1 MKKKTF
7 LAAVAVALVAI
18 LSLGTLAYYTFQTD
32 SVVNTFTTV
41 DGGQENNKAVQVK
54 VDDEFTPNSVALPG
68 TTVDKVVGAT
78 YQGTIDG
85 YVRLVVTVDPTVIP
99 DLGALADE
107 NTTEYTFDDSA
118 KAEGKYVFTYNSVV
132 TANNGED
139 VVLEKIFNTVTFGE
153 DFEVAEG
160 TENFTISVV
169 AQSVQAAGF
178 ESAAA
183 AFAATFDAPVAP

>member
-18 LSLGTLAYYTFQTD
+18 LSLGTLAFYTFQTD
-32 SVVNTFTTV
+32 EVVNTFTTV
-41 DGGQENNKAVQVK
+41 GGDEENNPAVAVK
-54 VDDEFTPNSVALPG
+54 VDDVFEDGTMALPG

-99 DLGALADE
+99 DLTALVDE
-107 NTTEYTFDDSA
+107 NTTNYTLDADTTA
-118 KAEGKYVFTYNSVV
+118 GKYVFTYNSVV
-132 TANNGED
+132 TAADGAD
-139 VVLEKIFNTVTFGE
+139 VPLAKIFNEVAFAD
-153 DFEVAEG
+153 DFVVAEG
-160 TENFTISVV
+160 TENFTITVV

-178 ESAAA
+178 ASAAE
-183 AFAATFDAPVAP
+183 AFAATFDAPAAP

>member
-32 SVVNTFTTV
+32 SVGNTFTTV

-99 DLGALADE
+99 DLGALVDE

-118 KAEGKYVFTYNSVV
+118 KAEGKYVFTYNLVV

-178 ESAAA
+178 KSAAA

>member
-99 DLGALADE
+99 DLGALVDE

>member
-32 SVVNTFTTV
+32 EVVNTFTTV
-41 DGGQENNKAVQVK
+41 GGEDENNPAVAVK
-54 VDDEFTPNSVALPG
+54 VDDVFEDGTLALPG

-85 YVRLVVTVDPTVIP
+85 YVRLIVTVDPTVIP
-99 DLGALADE
+99 DLTALVDE
-107 NTTEYTFDDSA
+107 NTTDYTLDADA
-118 KAEGKYVFTYNSVV
+118 AAGKYVFTYNSVV
-132 TANNGED
+132 TAADGAD
-139 VVLEKIFNTVTFGE
+139 VPLAKIFNEVAFAD
-153 DFEVAEG
+153 DFAVAEG
-160 TENFTISVV
+160 TENFTITVV

-178 ESAAA
+178 ASAAE
-183 AFAATFDAPVAP
+183 AFAATFDAPAAP

>member
-18 LSLGTLAYYTFQTD
+18 LSLGTLAFYTFQTD
-32 SVVNTFTTV
+32 EVVNTFTTV
-41 DGGQENNKAVQVK
+41 GGDEENNPAVAVK
-54 VDDEFTPNSVALPG
+54 VDDVFEDGTMALPG

-99 DLGALADE
+99 DLTALVDE
-107 NTTEYTFDDSA
+107 NTTDYTLDADTTA
-118 KAEGKYVFTYNSVV
+118 GKYVFTYNSVV
-132 TANNGED
+132 TAADGAD
-139 VVLEKIFNTVTFGE
+139 VPLAKIFNEVAFAD
-153 DFEVAEG
+153 DFVVAEG
-160 TENFTISVV
+160 TENFTITVV

-178 ESAAA
+178 ASAAE
-183 AFAATFDAPVAP
+183 AFAATFDAPAAP